1 LKQFLENNKYN
12 LDITMWTKSYI
23 QLQVEKIEERSI
35 FVKDIIKI
43 MEKYQIQDGVFGIA
57 NKNTYELSKGYFVET
72 KSFDDLNDLIK
83 EMDQNT
89 QAVRITEGKFILGNV
104 YNNLTDIT
112 ENCDNI
118 FSIEYLTTIK

>member
-1 LKQFLENNKYN
+1 
-12 LDITMWTKSYI
+12 MWTKSYI

-118 FSIEYLTTIK
+118 FSIEYLTAIK